1 MLLVRKHDGT
11 WRFCVDYRDLNA
23 VKDRFL
29 IPTVDELLDELGS
42 ARCFSKLD
50 LLQGYH
56 QIRMNPE
63 DVPKTAFR
71 IHHGHYEFKVM
82 PFGLCNALSSFQETM
97 NLLFGPYL
105 RQFIIVF
112 FDDIL
117 VYSSTFEDQLRHLDT
132 TFQVLLANQF
142 VLKLSKCFF
151 AQPQVEY
158 LGHIVSHKGVE
169 PVAAKVAAIQQ
180 WPVPKS
186 TKALRSFLGLVG
198 FYRRFIKHYA
208 TIAAPLMK
216 VTTIDPFKWTP
227 EAQSA
232 FANLKLALST
242 TPVLTLPNF
251 DNLFTLESD
260 ASGAGMGAVLT
271 QNGHPIAFFSKPFS
285 PKLLRAST
293 YVRELCAITTTVK
306 KWCQYLLGHRF
317 TILTDHRSLKELLS

>member
-1 MLLVRKHDGT
+1 
-11 WRFCVDYRDLNA
+11 
-23 VKDRFL
+23 
-29 IPTVDELLDELGS
+29 
-42 ARCFSKLD
+42 
-50 LLQGYH
+50 
-56 QIRMNPE
+56 
-63 DVPKTAFR
+63 
-71 IHHGHYEFKVM
+71 
-82 PFGLCNALSSFQETM
+82 M

-208 TIAAPLMK
+208 TISAPLMK

-227 EAQSA
+227 
-232 FANLKLALST
+232 
-242 TPVLTLPNF
+242 
-251 DNLFTLESD
+251 
-260 ASGAGMGAVLT
+260 
-271 QNGHPIAFFSKPFS
+271 
-285 PKLLRAST
+285 
-293 YVRELCAITTTVK
+293 
-306 KWCQYLLGHRF
+306 
-317 TILTDHRSLKELLS
+317 

>member
-1 MLLVRKHDGT
+1 M
-11 WRFCVDYRDLNA
+11 
-23 VKDRFL
+23 
-29 IPTVDELLDELGS
+29 
-42 ARCFSKLD
+42 
-50 LLQGYH
+50 
-56 QIRMNPE
+56 
-63 DVPKTAFR
+63 
-71 IHHGHYEFKVM
+71 
-82 PFGLCNALSSFQETM
+82 
-97 NLLFGPYL
+97 
-105 RQFIIVF
+105 
-112 FDDIL
+112 
-117 VYSSTFEDQLRHLDT
+117 
-132 TFQVLLANQF
+132 
-142 VLKLSKCFF
+142 
-151 AQPQVEY
+151 EY

-169 PVAAKVAAIQQ
+169 PVAAIQQ

-186 TKALRSFLGLVG
+186 TKALRSFLGLAG

-208 TIAAPLMK
+208 TIAAPLVK

>member
-132 TFQVLLANQF
+132 TFQVLLAN
-142 VLKLSKCFF
+142 
-151 AQPQVEY
+151 
-158 LGHIVSHKGVE
+158 
-169 PVAAKVAAIQQ
+169 
-180 WPVPKS
+180 
-186 TKALRSFLGLVG
+186 
-198 FYRRFIKHYA
+198 
-208 TIAAPLMK
+208 
-216 VTTIDPFKWTP
+216 
-227 EAQSA
+227 
-232 FANLKLALST
+232 
-242 TPVLTLPNF
+242 
-251 DNLFTLESD
+251 
-260 ASGAGMGAVLT
+260 
-271 QNGHPIAFFSKPFS
+271 
-285 PKLLRAST
+285 
-293 YVRELCAITTTVK
+293 
-306 KWCQYLLGHRF
+306 
-317 TILTDHRSLKELLS
+317 